1 MSKTK
6 GDDNMTTAQNNLYKA
21 LMLRCKA
28 FKDSKEIKCQ
38 LIKYH
43 WFNRYFLETLEKT
56 NQMVKVV
63 SFDLT
68 NNKKAFEFEIDLNK
82 FNEAQKLCKDTVAF
96 IKDEEAEKITKV
108 LMSIL

>member
-1 MSKTK
+1 
-6 GDDNMTTAQNNLYKA
+6 MTTAQNNLYKA

-38 LIKYH
+38 LVKYH
-43 WFNRYFLETLEKT
+43 WFNRFFLETLEKQ
-56 NQMVKVV
+56 NQKVKVV
-63 SFDLT
+63 TFDLT
-68 NNKKAFEFEIDLNK
+68 NNKKAFEFEIDLNN
-82 FNEAQKLCKDTVAF
+82 FNEAQKLCKDTAVF

>member
-1 MSKTK
+1 
-6 GDDNMTTAQNNLYKA
+6 MTTAQNNLYKA

-28 FKDSKEIKCQ
+28 FKDSKETKCQ

-43 WFNRYFLETLEKT
+43 WFNRFFLETLEKL
-56 NQMVKVV
+56 NNGMVKVV

-68 NNKKAFEFEIDLNK
+68 NNKKAFEFEIDLNN
-82 FNEAQKLCKDTVAF
+82 FNEARKLCKDAVIF

>member
-1 MSKTK
+1 
-6 GDDNMTTAQNNLYKA
+6 MTTAQNNLYKA

-28 FKDSKEIKCQ
+28 FKDSKETKCQ

-43 WFNRYFLETLEKT
+43 WFNRFFLETLEKL
-56 NQMVKVV
+56 NNGMVKVI

-68 NNKKAFEFEIDLNK
+68 NNKKAFEFEIDLNN
-82 FNEAQKLCKDTVAF
+82 FNEAQKLCKDAVIF

>member
-1 MSKTK
+1 MDETK
-6 GDDNMTTAQNNLYKA
+6 GGSDMTTAQNNLYKA

-28 FKDSKEIKCQ
+28 FKDSKETKCQ

-56 NQMVKVV
+56 NKMVKVV

-68 NNKKAFEFEIDLNK
+68 NNKKAFEFEIDLNN
-82 FNEAQKLCKDTVAF
+82 FNEAQKLCKDAVIF
-96 IKDEEAEKITKV
+96 IKDEEAEKITKI